1 MQIEELQNLLDQKKL
16 NPNDLSREDKA
27 IIDELIRRGDITGP
41 TMSELSQERKQAASD
56 IAKEKEFEKDP
67 IATALAAEDSFL
79 KGRPTAVLAGDLTGS
94 IYPYLKMKNK
104 IFGAA
109 KSGNLWQ
116 KGPGIFARNAIK
128 VADKLPGRFKLFG
141 TALKTL
147 ARVADAPAKVVAS
160 PLGRAEIYS
169 VLGGTAGAGV
179 GSITYDMLNE
189 QAGTYIAS
197 AISDDF
203 ADVPKKEVDA
213 DILLNASEEMKTALM
228 WNSGAALLTPFL
240 LGPLG
245 KLGRYFF
252 GTKGQKQKELAEF
265 ARDKGLPVPL
275 IQGMTDGPFS
285 EIGNTFFGTVGVF
298 PFIGSVAKKSFQ
310 EAEQQAGR
318 MFLENI
324 TTYAPL
330 MKTSALSHSIY
341 NQTAKVFND
350 NMALIGSKYNA
361 FDRLADT
368 VGNPAVIKLDKT
380 VAKAAELRQK
390 FQQNFLDVQRSF
402 NAKNI
407 EEVLQKSGD
416 PVNLFYQAMDAV
428 GTNMI
433 TPKQYKGVIEM
444 LNNAIQGTEF
454 KTFGQ
459 SLFMIREALENDL
472 AAFGA
477 NLNKNTFLKDA
488 GIREVYEGLAKSSP
502 VRAEAFIN
510 QNIENATK
518 LRDKL
523 YDANTTFNKILN
535 FYNKPTAI
543 RALQKFDKTLFT
555 NKGTFG
561 IVGREALP
569 RDKLFETMER
579 DVFASNSE
587 EALKTFKVLLG
598 AAGKDATKE
607 GKLLFEA
614 SKARYMFNAFL
625 DSFDSATAPQAR
637 SVFNDTIDLAPGVK
651 AGTEYA
657 QDVMERL
664 GTDSIESARGFRI
677 EDVKLNNGIFNTK
690 DIRFAPEDFAQFN
703 INKFMNKLGIGKAT
717 EDLGRDKMIEMLGK
731 EGASEFYKF
740 TNYMKRLSDIP
751 ISDTATFL
759 KRRFILGGSVAG
771 GMIVG
776 SGFLAGPF
784 APLVFILLARRAGR
798 MLTDPVALRYMNDAL
813 LPEET
818 LKLLKN
824 KTIGPGQETLFGRTF
839 FRGRS
844 AVSKVTA
851 LGLTQKRE
859 AFARL
864 YNYFADNERDL
875 PRIDPK
881 NIDPEEIRQRLLSL
895 PYSIP
900 QPIYDEKN
908 IPKDNYETL
917 FAGDFT
923 KSSGDVNTDNDMVA
937 YLDQTVAADLTSD
950 VEEAERDAE
959 ADQMVTADLELQ
971 NPVQIQQP
979 TAQVTSQQVQSLFPF
994 DTTAIAA
1001 AQRRERGQG

>member
-56 IAKEKEFEKDP
+56 LAREKEFQKDP

-116 KGPGIFARNAIK
+116 KGPGIFARNATK

-213 DILLNASEEMKTALM
+213 DILLNSSEEMKTALM

-245 KLGRYFF
+245 KLGRKLF
-252 GTKGQKQKELAEF
+252 GTKGQKQKELADF
-265 ARDKGLPVPL
+265 ARDKGLPVPM

-341 NQTAKVFND
+341 NQAAKVFND
-350 NMALIGSKYNA
+350 NMALIGSKYDA

-380 VAKAAELRQK
+380 VAKAAELK
-390 FQQNFLDVQRSF
+390 QQFSQLFPSVQRTF

-416 PVNLFYQAMDAV
+416 PVNLFYDAMDAI

-433 TPKQYKGVIEM
+433 TPKQYKGVIQM
-444 LNNAIQGTEF
+444 LNNAIQGTEY
-454 KTFGQ
+454 KTFGR
-459 SLFMIREALENDL
+459 SLFVLREALENDL

-477 NLNKNTFLKDA
+477 NLNKGTFLKDA

-535 FYNKPTAI
+535 FYNSPSAVRT
-543 RALQKFDKTLFT
+543 LQKFDRTLFT

-569 RDKLFETMER
+569 RDLLFETMER
-579 DVFASNSE
+579 DVFGSNSV
-587 EALKTFKVLLG
+587 EALKTFKSLIG
-598 AAGKDATKE
+598 AAGKNATKE
-607 GKLLFEA
+607 GKLLFDA
-614 SKARYMFNAFL
+614 AKARYMFNAFL
-625 DSFDSATAPQAR
+625 ESFPPGSSPQAVSIFR
-637 SVFNDTIDLAPGVK
+637 NTIDLAPGVK

-657 QDVMERL
+657 QDAMARL
-664 GTDSIESARGFRI
+664 GTDSIERARGFRI
-677 EDVKLNNGIFNTK
+677 EDVKLDNGVFNLK
-690 DIRFAPEDFAQFN
+690 DIRFGPDDFENFQ
-703 INKFMNKLGIGKAT
+703 IGTFMKKLGLERAT
-717 EDLGRDKMIEMLGK
+717 GDLPREKMIEMLGK

-844 AVSKVTA
+844 AVGKPTA

-923 KSSGDVNTDNDMVA
+923 KSSGEVNTDNDMVA

-971 NPVQIQQP
+971 NPVQTQQP